1 MWRRLASKASG
12 EAGLVAHESGESL
25 PAPLFERKVAFIDVE
40 ASAWPHEGG
49 YAIEVGVARDDASLE
64 TRLIRP
70 LGAAWSAKAEAT
82 HGIGRSVLEQDGAA
96 AQDVAIWLNEALVG
110 YAAFSDNPEFDAAW
124 LAPLYDAAN
133 VAPSFVLYP
142 VTLAFAAFDCASDYT
157 LIRESAAL
165 EVPQMHRAGPD
176 ALRHLVAW
184 RMARTRWRDAP
195 CGFNL

>member
-1 MWRRLASKASG
+1 MARQ
-12 EAGLVAHESGESL
+12 SGESL
-25 PAPLFERKVAFIDVE
+25 PAPLFERKVAFLDVE

-49 YAIEVGVARDDASLE
+49 YAVEIGVARDDADLE

-82 HGIGRSVLEQDGAA
+82 HGIDRALLEREGAA
-96 AQDVAIWLNEALVG
+96 PQDAAIWLNEALVG

-133 VAPSFVLYP
+133 AAPSFVLYP

-157 LIRESAAL
+157 LIREAAQAQ
-165 EVPQMHRAGPD
+165 VPDEHRAGPD

-184 RMARTRWRDAP
+184 RIARTRWRDAP
-195 CGFNL
+195 CAFNL